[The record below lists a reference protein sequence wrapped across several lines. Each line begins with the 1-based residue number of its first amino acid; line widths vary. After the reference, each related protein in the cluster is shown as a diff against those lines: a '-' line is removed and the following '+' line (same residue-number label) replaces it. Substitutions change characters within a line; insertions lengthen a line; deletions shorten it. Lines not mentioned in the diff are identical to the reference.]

1 MTNLIASDQKRL
13 IIGMGQTGLSCAR
26 FLMAK
31 GLSFDLCDTRD
42 VFPNQADVEKEFPN
56 SQIFNGELDA
66 QLLVQYQ
73 ELVVSPGIAIAE
85 PAIVFA
91 SQQGSRVRGDVDI
104 FAEYVT
110 KPIVAITG
118 SNGKSTVTTLVGD
131 ILAAAG
137 HKPAVCGNIGIPVL
151 DVLLNDDDYHCY
163 VVELSSFQLE
173 TTHHLAAEV
182 ACVLNICE
190 DHMDRYASM
199 MAYHQAKHRVFQG
212 CRSIVTNRED
222 SLTQPLV
229 SVSMPKRS
237 FGLRLAENAVAAKN
251 QYSIAAK
258 TTDEESNSAEYLM
271 FQQQAIFPVA
281 ELKIKGRHNQLNALA
296 AIALVESL
304 PSQFDVS
311 YEQLN
316 EVLSHFT
323 GLPHRCAWVAEEEG
337 IQYFNDSKGTNVGST
352 LAAIEGLASIEQKN
366 IVLIA
371 GGVGKDQ
378 DFEPL
383 ADACQASVKQAV
395 LFGRDARVIA
405 RDLKQSTDVVI
416 TDTLEQALELAK
428 KNARVGDIILFSPA
442 CASFDQFASY
452 VKRGEVFEQL
462 IVGFLTTDSATD
474 LITGLSSNKPS
485 EVVDGS

>member
-1 MTNLIASDQKRL
+1 
-13 IIGMGQTGLSCAR
+13 
-26 FLMAK
+26 
-31 GLSFDLCDTRD
+31 
-42 VFPNQADVEKEFPN
+42 
-56 SQIFNGELDA
+56 
-66 QLLVQYQ
+66 
-73 ELVVSPGIAIAE
+73 
-85 PAIVFA
+85 
-91 SQQGSRVRGDVDI
+91 
-104 FAEYVT
+104 
-110 KPIVAITG
+110 
-118 SNGKSTVTTLVGD
+118 
-131 ILAAAG
+131 
-137 HKPAVCGNIGIPVL
+137 
-151 DVLLNDDDYHCY
+151 
-163 VVELSSFQLE
+163 
-173 TTHHLAAEV
+173 
-182 ACVLNICE
+182 
-190 DHMDRYASM
+190 
-199 MAYHQAKHRVFQG
+199 
-212 CRSIVTNRED
+212 
-222 SLTQPLV
+222 
-229 SVSMPKRS
+229 
-237 FGLRLAENAVAAKN
+237 
-251 QYSIAAK
+251 
-258 TTDEESNSAEYLM
+258 
-271 FQQQAIFPVA
+271 
-281 ELKIKGRHNQLNALA
+281 
-296 AIALVESL
+296 L

-462 IVGFLTTDSATD
+462 VAGFLTRDLTTDSATD
-474 LITGLSSNKPS
+474 LITGLNSNKPS